1 MTAWIVSSCVLLLV
15 LLLLRRLLRGKLSPR
30 LQYALWALAL
40 VRLLLPVSL
49 GSSAVSVA
57 NLLQQAA
64 PEEALSSTVVGYL
77 GGDLPD
83 LAPALPDP
91 NLSEAEQEAQY
102 EENLAQWR
110 AELDAAR
117 VETGTP
123 VTVEHILMAVW
134 GCGALLL
141 ALCFLWANLRLGR
154 ALRRTRQL
162 LPQRAGR
169 LPVYLTQAV
178 DTPCLFGLIRP
189 AVYLTPAAARD
200 PVTARHALEHEYTHY
215 RHADHLWAVLRC
227 VCLCL
232 HWYNPLVWW
241 AALASRNDGELACDE
256 ATVRRLGEEE
266 RVAYGRTLLA
276 LTCVK
281 RPALLTTATT
291 MTGSGKTL
299 QARIAAIVKRPRT
312 AAITFAV
319 VLLIAAVAAGCTFP
333 GAESSEPAEEGP
345 TGLSHGALEFADQ
358 FDRYNDP
365 QAGYDFQISQ
375 GELGGQPCYLLHN
388 EAHGVNV
395 LVPENGYDVQAVV
408 EYQGR
413 SLTFEMPQFVLGY
426 GAVSGE
432 AALWL
437 EDLTGDG
444 TPELVYI
451 YGSGGTGMWHDQVKI
466 FDLAAMAECP
476 VVQNTALFEGAVELE
491 FVELRAVQAETGQ
504 DTQAVYRIT
513 GPNGELDYAGVS
525 LPGGAE
531 EAARQPQPVMGYYET
546 ISLKSGQLIFCTSLS
561 AGLTA
566 DPSFSS
572 LGSLSAP
579 FVYGRQTGTF
589 ALTGSA
595 CLVRS
600 QAALDDLSHI
610 TFSPGLDAQGAAEEF
625 VREGYP
631 NLFLSLPATH
641 PRAILRY
648 ELMDWSIREVSED
661 GNAVVGTF
669 HYAFEP
675 ADWNSPEIWA
685 GSTHMGS
692 GEYADLAAN
701 QFEFLLCRGED
712 GAWTCVSVATG
723 GVQLP

>member
-1 MTAWIVSSCVLLLV
+1 MTAWIVSSCALVLV
-15 LLLLRRLLRGKLSPR
+15 LLLLRRLLRGKISPR
-30 LQYALWALAL
+30 LQYALWALVL

-49 GSSAVSVA
+49 GSSTVSVA
-57 NLLQQAA
+57 SLLQQSA

-83 LAPALPDP
+83 LAPPVPDP
-91 NLSEAEQEAQY
+91 SLSEAEQEAQY
-102 EENLAQWR
+102 EENLAQWQ

-117 VETGTP
+117 AETGTP
-123 VTVEHILMAVW
+123 VTVGHILMAVW

-169 LPVYLTQAV
+169 LPVYLTPAV

-189 AVYLTPAAARD
+189 AIYLTPGAAD
-200 PVTARHALEHEYTHY
+200 DSVTAHHTVEHECTHY
-215 RHADHLWAVLRC
+215 RHADHLWAALRC

-232 HWYNPLVWW
+232 HWYNPLIWW

-266 RVAYGRTLLA
+266 RAAYGRTLIA

-299 QARIAAIVKRPRT
+299 QARIAAIVKRPKT
-312 AAITFAV
+312 AALTLV
-319 VLLIAAVAAGCTFP
+319 CVLLIAAAAAGCTFA
-333 GAESSEPAEEGP
+333 GAGPSEPAEEDP
-345 TGLSHGALEFADQ
+345 AGLSGGALEFVDQ
-358 FDRYNDP
+358 FDHYNDP

-375 GELGGQPCYLLHN
+375 GELEGQPCYLLHN
-388 EAHGVNV
+388 ETHGVNV

-408 EYQGR
+408 EYQGQSIR
-413 SLTFEMPQFVLGY
+413 FEMPQFVLGY
-426 GAVSGE
+426 GTVSGE

-444 TPELVYI
+444 APELIYI
-451 YGSGGTGMWHDQVKI
+451 YGSGGTGMWHDQVRV

-476 VVQNTALFEGAVELE
+476 VVQDTALFEGTVELE
-491 FVELRAVQAETGQ
+491 FVELRTLQAETGQ

-513 GPNGELDYAGVS
+513 GPNGEQAYAGIS
-525 LPGGAE
+525 LPDGAE

-546 ISLKSGQLIFCTSLS
+546 ISLKNGKLMFCTSLS

-566 DPSFSS
+566 DPSFSN
-572 LGSLSAP
+572 LGSLSAS
-579 FVYGRQTGTF
+579 FIYDRQTEAF
-589 ALTGSA
+589 ALTGPA
-595 CLVRS
+595 R
-600 QAALDDLSHI
+600 
-610 TFSPGLDAQGAAEEF
+610 LDAK
-625 VREGYP
+625 
-631 NLFLSLPATH
+631 LSLPASLSQAPAFSYEAEQAQYRPGDPGVRTSGFVH
-641 PRAILRY
+641 TDKAPVEDAETAIRRA
-648 ELMDWSIREVSED
+648 REECTVTYDTVSAWYDPTADMWKVSFSTAGMAGGDQCVYLGSD
-661 GNAVVGTF
+661 GVTRLIV
-669 HYAFEP
+669 Y
-675 ADWNSPEIWA
+675 
-685 GSTHMGS
+685 
-692 GEYADLAAN
+692 GE
-701 QFEFLLCRGED
+701 
-712 GAWTCVSVATG
+712 
-723 GVQLP
+723 